1 MAATTP
7 HLPGIGKLGP
17 LASRYVNA
25 DELPWKPTRWQGI
38 DMKVLLEEPET
49 GLLTCLFRWA
59 PGAELPLHEH
69 VRIEQTYVLEGSF
82 EDEEGVCRAGQFVWR
97 PEGSR
102 HVARSR
108 EGALL
113 LAFFLAP
120 NTFLTEAQPE
130 VRTGSPAGAWGV
142 R

>member
-1 MAATTP
+1 MIRTILTK
-7 HLPGIGKLGP
+7 HLI
-17 LASRYVNA
+17 
-25 DELPWKPTRWQGI
+25 
-38 DMKVLLEEPET
+38 
-49 GLLTCLFRWA
+49 
-59 PGAELPLHEH
+59 
-69 VRIEQTYVLEGSF
+69 
-82 EDEEGVCRAGQFVWR
+82 
-97 PEGSR
+97 